1 MCIRDRADG
10 IMGKCGYVYQASN
23 FLYGGTFYTQVY
35 EINGE
40 KVHPRAT
47 RKLCEENAKF
57 SGKERVFW
65 LTSDFMQEKGI
76 KKIEGYMFRYIFPLN
91 KKAKKLLKK
100 SNM

>member
-1 MCIRDRADG
+1 MKWIKDNCPDVLFLYTMADG

-76 KKIEGYMFRYIFPLN
+76 KKIEGYMFRYIFPE
-91 KKAKKLLKK
+91 
-100 SNM
+100 